1 MVWHQ
6 AESRGRD
13 AVLLGEASVK
23 RDEVNAILDAIKDD
37 ASALASEV
45 NMLWDS
51 FPVNPV
57 FHSLCDQRTSGK
69 VERFF
74 GKRQVGEGVF

>member
-6 AESRGRD
+6 TESRGSD
-13 AVLLGEASVK
+13 AVLLGEAGIK
-23 RDEVNAILDAIKDD
+23 RDKKYAILDAIKDD
-37 ASALASEV
+37 ASALAPEV
-45 NMLWDS
+45 NMLRDS

-57 FHSLCDQRTSGK
+57 FHSLCVLRTAGK